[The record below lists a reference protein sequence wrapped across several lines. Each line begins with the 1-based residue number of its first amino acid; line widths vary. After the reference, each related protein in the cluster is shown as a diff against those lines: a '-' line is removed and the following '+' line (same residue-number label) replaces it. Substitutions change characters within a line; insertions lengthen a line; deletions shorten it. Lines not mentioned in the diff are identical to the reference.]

1 MTEFVDYLGEVFE
14 RFGPVKARKMFGG
27 YGLYHD
33 GVMFGLIADEV
44 LYLKA
49 DASIAHFF
57 VAKGLGQ
64 FEYGKGNKIVK
75 MSYYLAPEEIYE
87 DKEEAAK
94 WARRSFEVAFRTK
107 KSSDPKRKKQISK
120 RLT

>member
-1 MTEFVDYLGEVFE
+1 MSEFVDFLTEVFE
-14 RFGPVKARKMFGG
+14 HFGPVEARKMFSG

-49 DASIAHFF
+49 DAAIARHFE
-57 VAKGLGQ
+57 ARGLEQ
-64 FEYGKGNKIVK
+64 FSYKRGDKVVK

-87 DKEEAAK
+87 DREAAAV
-94 WARRSFEVAFRTK
+94 WARRSFEAAYRASRNK
-107 KSSDPKRKKQISK
+107 PGKSRKQK
-120 RLT
+120 